1 MRLKIKQLFSKKKI
15 KKLLRSSLCLILCLM
30 TVICFGGV
38 LAPTQAHAVAGID
51 DAIIFFL
58 GAFLV
63 CCGLTFTSTSAITDA
78 AQDFYDS
85 SPPDVQEIIEYNA
98 HQVEVDSALGN
109 GFVAVLKSQWK
120 SLIDEF
126 VNQFPQYSNINLDS
140 TNILKEQLG
149 GKSLIAALVAGSTI
163 SFSNIWKQ
171 DTNVFIQTSAST
183 TMSFYGIDTFKKVF
197 GESLYKSMCDYNTQ
211 FKEDFNKQYAV
222 LSIPSLD
229 CSLVKVIGSGRSDS
243 AVNIELRYADYGLN
257 NQIYYIS
264 NRSINLGDDCLIYKG
279 EICSSTSDYNLGLTI
294 TSQTY
299 GNVVS
304 KWIADDVISS
314 DSNLIDCDNLTIR
327 SGAALGSLFLGQDVF
342 GVGVDA
348 AHLPGIDSFPS
359 TADDLTDVSTYP
371 DSIGISVPRDLSDT
385 ITKTAEDIRTV
396 DKDKTDTKD
405 DTKEDPDTK
414 PNKPSIPALS
424 LPEILFKEKFPF
436 CLPWDVYNVFANL
449 VAEPEAPVFEIPMKW
464 EFLDIDYT
472 LKIDFSMFDE
482 IAKIS
487 RFFSSLGFVVFL
499 ILISRKVIGA
509 E

>member
-1 MRLKIKQLFSKKKI
+1 MLLRIKTLFSKKNI
-15 KKLLRSSLCLILCLM
+15 KKLLRSSLCFLLCIM
-30 TVICFGGV
+30 TVVCFGGV
-38 LAPTQAHAVAGID
+38 LAPVQANAVAGID

-63 CCGLTFTSTSAITDA
+63 CCGLTFTSTGAITDA

-85 SPPDVQEIIEYNA
+85 SPSDVKDIIEYNA

-163 SFSNIWKQ
+163 SLSNPWKQ

-197 GESLYKSMCDYNTQ
+197 GETTYKSMCNYNAQ
-211 FKEDFNKQYAV
+211 FKENFNMQYAV
-222 LSIPSLD
+222 LSIPALD
-229 CSLVKVIGSGRSDS
+229 CSLVKVLGSGLADT
-243 AVNIELRYADYGLN
+243 AVNIELRYADYGN
-257 NQIYYIS
+257 NTQSFYLKGSTIEF
-264 NRSINLGDDCLIYKG
+264 GTDCLIYKG
-279 EICSSTSDYNLGLTI
+279 DVCSSSYNYSTGFTLI
-294 TSQTY
+294 SQTY

-304 KWIADDVISS
+304 RWIADDVIST

-327 SGAALGSLFLGQDVF
+327 SIGAVGSLFLGQDVF

-348 AHLPGIDSFPS
+348 AHIPGIDSFPS
-359 TADDLTDVSTYP
+359 TADDITDVGTYP
-371 DSIGISVPRDLSDT
+371 DSIGISVPQDLTDT
-385 ITKTAEDIRTV
+385 ISKTAEDVRTV
-396 DKDKTDTKD
+396 DKDKADTDDKTDTK
-405 DTKEDPDTK
+405 PDSK

-449 VAEPEAPVFEIPMKW
+449 VAEPKAPVFEIPMKW

>member
-1 MRLKIKQLFSKKKI
+1 MNRVLKYLKKHKIGKRLLS
-15 KKLLRSSLCLILCLM
+15 LLLCLL
-30 TVICFGGV
+30 TVVCFGGI
-38 LAPTQAHAVAGID
+38 LEPLQAHAVAGVD
-51 DAIIFFL
+51 DAIFFIV
-58 GAFLV
+58 AFLI
-63 CCGLTFTSTSAITDA
+63 CCGMTFASTSAATNA
-78 AQDFYDS
+78 AQQFYS
-85 SPPDVQEIIEYNA
+85 QAPPNVQEIIDYQAE
-98 HQVEVDSALGN
+98 QLQKDTALPFG
-109 GFVAVLKSQWK
+109 VLAVLKSDWK
-120 SLIDEF
+120 ALIDEF
-126 VNQFPQYSNINLDS
+126 MAQFPQYCNIKLNS

-149 GKSLIAALVAGSTI
+149 GKSLIAALVAGSVI
-163 SFSNIWKQ
+163 NLSNPWKQ
-171 DTNVFIQTSAST
+171 DTDVFIQTSACT
-183 TMSFYGIDTFKKVF
+183 TLNFYGINTFKKVF
-197 GESLYKSMCDYNTQ
+197 GESTYKSMCNYNSS
-211 FKEDFNKQYAV
+211 FKEGFNTQYAV
-222 LSIPSLD
+222 FSIPALD
-229 CSLVKVIGSGRSDS
+229 CSLVKVLGGGISDT
-243 AVNIELRYADYGLN
+243 AINIDLRYADYGNDTQYFYLN
-257 NQIYYIS
+257 SSTIE
-264 NRSINLGDDCLIYKG
+264 LGTDCLIYKG
-279 EICSSTSDYNLGLTI
+279 EVCSCSYDISTGFTL

-304 KWIADDVISS
+304 RWIADDVISA

-327 SGAALGSLFLGQDVF
+327 SIGALGSLFLGQDVF

-348 AHLPGIDSFPS
+348 AHIPGIDSFPS

-396 DKDKTDTKD
+396 DKDKTDTD
-405 DTKEDPDTK
+405 DNTDTKPGESK
-414 PNKPSIPALS
+414 PNKPSIPGLS

-449 VAEPEAPVFEIPMKW
+449 VAEPKAPVFEIPMKW